1 MHLLQ
6 DNLEGGIAMRRF
18 VQAIA
23 LAVSSLLS
31 FSATAQLPDIRDII
45 RSELTCAL
53 IDSVFAD
60 MPVAPL
66 YSVTENGCEAV
77 RPDSDEVDY
86 FSDDSC
92 SSLVNFTPTD
102 LVDHCAL
109 LLDSTGLGEGGGVVI
124 GDNTWT
130 LSPGSRFDLGALS
143 LEDVQQPYMQSTIYR
158 RIDTDVGECELEM
171 RVYASHP
178 AVENQKPLIA
188 FHGGSWSARGF
199 GFFGLELTIP
209 HYVEQGFVVFAPFYR
224 LVGDSDGS
232 AACHNATIGDIV
244 DDANAALEWVQR
256 EAGQF
261 GASGNPVTFGQSAGA
276 HLAASLAVYSAD
288 EISGAVLMY
297 PPADFTDFALRA
309 ISGAYTNEQGLGILR
324 RVMQLEEDADLSL
337 IDLSAS
343 PVPENSFPQRIV
355 EDGITPA
362 PMFMIHGLED
372 DLVEARQAV
381 RLCDAL
387 AGRELT
393 PLDSPAVSITRLRE
407 VQSCT
412 EASSLQLIRQGQH
425 ALDVC
430 LIDTLIPTDLCFS
443 GSEDSRLEVADAIS
457 NASEFAIEVANRD
470 TQATPLLISDD
481 DGIVDGSDDV
491 LADSSGGGALLSLPF
506 LLWWFVVLRVNRSLR
521 DTRGQFVQ
529 RGH

>member
-1 MHLLQ
+1 MHPLQ
-6 DNLEGGIAMRRF
+6 GNLDGGVAMRRY
-18 VQAIA
+18 VASIV
-23 LAVSSLLS
+23 LAVASLLS
-31 FSATAQLPDIRDII
+31 FSANAQSPDIRDII
-45 RSELTCAL
+45 RSELACAL

-66 YSVTENGCEAV
+66 YSVTDNGCEAV
-77 RPDSDEVDY
+77 RPDSAEVDY

-92 SSLVNFTPTD
+92 SGLVNFAPTD
-102 LVDHCAL
+102 RVDHCAL
-109 LLDSTGLGEGGGVVI
+109 LLDSTGLGEGGDI

-158 RIDTDVGECELEM
+158 RINTDVGECELEM

-188 FHGGSWSARGF
+188 FHGGSWSGRGF

-224 LVGDSDGS
+224 LLGDSEGS

-288 EISGAVLMY
+288 QISGAVLMY
-297 PPADFTDFALRA
+297 PPTDFTDFALRA
-309 ISGAYTNEQGLGILR
+309 ISGAYDNEQGLGILR
-324 RVMQLEEDADLSL
+324 RVMQLDDDADLSL

-372 DLVEARQAV
+372 DLVEARQSV

-407 VQSCT
+407 MQSCN

-443 GSEDSRLEVADAIS
+443 GSEASRLEVADAIS

-470 TQATPLLISDD
+470 AQATPELPSNDDTSD
-481 DGIVDGSDDV
+481 DGSDDV
-491 LADSSGGGALLSLPF
+491 LADDSGGGALSGLAF
-506 LLWWFVVLRVNRSLR
+506 LLWWFVVLRVNRGLR
-521 DTRGQFVQ
+521 DPHGQFIE
-529 RGH
+529 RRY